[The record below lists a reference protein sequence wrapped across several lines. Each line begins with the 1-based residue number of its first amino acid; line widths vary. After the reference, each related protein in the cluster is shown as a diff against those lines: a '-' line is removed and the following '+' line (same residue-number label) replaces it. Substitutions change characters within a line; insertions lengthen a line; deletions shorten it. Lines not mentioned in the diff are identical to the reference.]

1 MTGGASAGSPG
12 LRGIVVL
19 GVDPNGPRIGKLF
32 VFAMARKAEVVVV
45 IGLGQLGWAG
55 PSMRIVTVKAQDP
68 SIEMTALLKVEPLLV
83 VGFRM
88 SLGISP
94 ASGFKLVIIG

>member
-12 LRGIVVL
+12 LWGIVEL
-19 GVDPNGPRIGKLF
+19 GMDPNGPRIGKLI
-32 VFAMARKAEVVVV
+32 VFAMARKAEVVIV
-45 IGLGQLGWAG
+45 IGLGQLGRTG
-55 PSMRIVTVKAQDP
+55 PSMGIVTVKAQDP
-68 SIEMTALLKVEPLLV
+68 GIEMTALLKVEPLLV

-88 SLGISP
+88 GLGISP